1 MSWYDEEQRLEQPF
15 VGSRQTFFDGGWVRY
30 YDDQHPEPVWVRVQ
44 QTLGGRLVI
53 RELYLSADND
63 LGTERLD
70 SEQLRRLSLA
80 RIEAKLNQ
88 SKDLVLKTIDEE
100 PGPKEP
106 RGPAERSPMVRTTTT
121 IHVHGEGLGP
131 PHPRPKPDSF
141 YQQVARDYL
150 DAASVSPRPAV
161 NLAKGAGVPVSTVHG
176 WVKEARRRGFLP
188 PGQKGR
194 RG

>member
-1 MSWYDEEQRLEQPF
+1 MSWYDEEQQLGPF
-15 VGSRQTFFDGGWVRY
+15 VGGGETYFDGGWVRY
-30 YDDQHPEPVWVRVQ
+30 YDGQHPEPVWVRVEE
-44 QTLGGRLVI
+44 TPGGRLVI
-53 RELYLSADND
+53 RELYMNADND

-70 SEQLRRLSLA
+70 SDQLRRLSLA
-80 RIEAKLNQ
+80 RIEARVNR
-88 SKDLVLKTIDEE
+88 SKELVLKTIDKE

-106 RGPAERSPMVRTTTT
+106 RGPAERFPMVRGTTTGR
-121 IHVHGEGLGP
+121 VHGEGLGP

-141 YQQVARDYL
+141 YQQVAQDYL

>member
-1 MSWYDEEQRLEQPF
+1 MSWYDEEQQLGPF
-15 VGSRQTFFDGGWVRY
+15 VGGGETYFDGGWVRY
-30 YDDQHPEPVWVRVQ
+30 YDSQHPEPVWVRVEE
-44 QTLGGRLVI
+44 TFGGRLVI

-80 RIEAKLNQ
+80 RIEARVNQ
-88 SKDLVLKTIDEE
+88 SKELVLKTIDKE
-100 PGPKEP
+100 PGRKEP
-106 RGPAERSPMVRTTTT
+106 RGPAEPFPMVRGQTAGRM
-121 IHVHGEGLGP
+121 HGEGLGP

-141 YQQVARDYL
+141 YQQVAQDYL
-150 DAASVSPRPAV
+150 DAASVSARPAV
-161 NLAKGAGVPVSTVHG
+161 NLAKGAGVPVSTVRG
-176 WVKEARRRGFLP
+176 WVAEARRRGFLP

>member
-1 MSWYDEEQRLEQPF
+1 MSWYDEEQQLEQPF
-15 VGSRQTFFDGGWVRY
+15 VSRRAAFFKGGWVRY

-63 LGTERLD
+63 LGTERID
-70 SEQLRRLSLA
+70 SDQLRRLSLA
-80 RIEAKLNQ
+80 RIEAMLNG
-88 SKDLVLKTIDEE
+88 SKDLVLKGLDEE

-106 RGPAERSPMVRTTTT
+106 HGPVERTPMVRTETS
-121 IHVHGEGLGP
+121 VSVVGEKLGP
-131 PHPRPKPDSF
+131 PHPRPRPDSF
-141 YQQVARDYL
+141 YQDVASEYL
-150 DAASVSPRPAV
+150 LAASVSGRPAV
-161 NLAKGAGVPVSTVHG
+161 VLAKGAGVPVSTVHG

>member
-1 MSWYDEEQRLEQPF
+1 MSWYDEEPRPF
-15 VGSRQTFFDGGWVRY
+15 ASGGQAFFKGGWVRH

-44 QTLGGRLVI
+44 ATPEGRLVI

-70 SEQLRRLSLA
+70 SDQLRRLSLA
-80 RIEAKLNQ
+80 RIESRVNQ
-88 SKDLVLKTIDEE
+88 SKELVLKELDEE

-106 RGPAERSPMVRTTTT
+106 RGPTKRTPMVRASTT
-121 IHVHGEGLGP
+121 IRVHGEGLGP

-141 YQQVARDYL
+141 YQQVASDYL
-150 DAASVSPRPAV
+150 DAASVSRRPAV

-188 PGQKGR
+188 PGQRGR